1 MSSSIRACSSARSR
15 SDVTRSL
22 SPVIPEPAG
31 IPSEP
36 VPLAAASAPG
46 RSPYQRAWAR
56 FRRNRLGFVS
66 LLAFVAMVAVA
77 SVAELVSNDR
87 PLVARYEGEWYFP
100 ILRNHPESVFGG
112 NFATPTEWHDPLIR
126 GNLSK
131 PGSWAL
137 FTLNPFGASSVNYF
151 AEHPDPAAPT
161 REHYLGTD
169 AAGRDMVARLV
180 YGFRISI
187 YFALVL
193 TFVGTVLGILIG
205 AVQGYFGG
213 RVDLGTQRVIEI
225 WNAIPELYLL
235 IIIAAIFEPSILLLV
250 GVFALF
256 GWIGLSDYVRAEFLR
271 NRNLEFVKAARAMG
285 LSNWQII
292 RKHVLPNS
300 MTPVI
305 TFLPFRMSAAILFL
319 TSLDFLGLGV
329 TTLPSL
335 GDLLRQG
342 KENLDAWWISIPTF
356 VLLVLTLLLLTFIG
370 DALRDAFDT
379 RKS

>member
-1 MSSSIRACSSARSR
+1 MGSAAAGDVPAPLRAASVSR
-15 SDVTRSL
+15 S
-22 SPVIPEPAG
+22 PN
-31 IPSEP
+31 
-36 VPLAAASAPG
+36 
-46 RSPYQRAWAR
+46 QRAWAR
-56 FRRNRLGFVS
+56 FRRNRLGHASLLIFMAMLAVS
-66 LLAFVAMVAVA
+66 L
-77 SVAELVSNDR
+77 VAELVSNDR
-87 PLVARYEGEWYFP
+87 PIVARYAGEWFFP
-100 ILRNHPESVFGG
+100 IFKNHPETRFGG
-112 NFATPTEWHDPLIR
+112 DFATPTEWHDPLI
-126 GNLSK
+126 GEQFAK
-131 PGSWAL
+131 DGSWAL
-137 FTLNPFGASSVNYF
+137 FTLNRYQADSLNYF
-151 AEHPDPAAPT
+151 SRAPDPAAPGA
-161 REHYLGTD
+161 EHWLGTD
-169 AAGRDMVARLV
+169 AAGRDVAARLL

-187 YFALVL
+187 CFGLAL
-193 TFVGTVLGILIG
+193 TFVGTILGIAIG

-225 WNAIPELYLL
+225 WNAIPELYVL
-235 IIIAAIFEPSILLLV
+235 IIIASIFEPSLLLLL

-329 TTLPSL
+329 PTLPSL
-335 GDLLRQG
+335 GELLRQG
-342 KENLDAWWISIPTF
+342 KENLDAWWISVPTF